1 MNCMAANTEL
11 LKRSG
16 SESVTTVEINEMVK
30 HCCSTES
37 NQFENII

>member
-16 SESVTTVEINEMVK
+16 SESVTVEINEMAK

>member
-16 SESVTTVEINEMVK
+16 SESVTVEINEMVK
-30 HCCSTES
+30 HSCSTES

>member
-16 SESVTTVEINEMVK
+16 SESVTVEINEIVK